1 MAEREAL
8 TAEPCIGK
16 RTVISQGAK
25 DILKGYYEKGMNHVG
40 SPLISEA
47 STKLLLSKN
56 IIENWIGNY
65 RRTLHSTQSSYS
77 QKPKLLVRELSG
89 YNLFCRNMM
98 KKTRGEIKDL
108 SAWSRLPAEEKAL
121 YNEEAAALKAER
133 SAEALSP
140 EMRELKI
147 SRHLNQIKKEVTM
160 LETLGVEVVTLAFNR
175 FSMDPNVKVQHIASR
190 KAEAFLNDASIRAFG
205 IFLADT
211 SSAATAGSST
221 EKEKKDLMKKVQ
233 ELFNMKYNEAGG
245 TGKLPYKKAIVQATG
260 LPQGMTLRK
269 PNFYGKDQLKAI
281 LENAHQISLQIRKE
295 LDPEG
300 LSPSPGRPQTSLPVI
315 PVLHTSG
322 QLAGALSSQSLTQ
335 GPESQSP
342 QSLTQVKKKK
352 KGGSRKRKA
361 VVELSQ
367 VEDDAI
373 VNDPTKIFMAMMED
387 GSGPSSR
394 QPPDDENNN
403 SDDGTEDGSQ
413 QHADDT
419 KEAVGGV
426 PFEPCTCDTFE
437 GL

>member
-1 MAEREAL
+1 
-8 TAEPCIGK
+8 
-16 RTVISQGAK
+16 
-25 DILKGYYEKGMNHVG
+25 
-40 SPLISEA
+40 
-47 STKLLLSKN
+47 
-56 IIENWIGNY
+56 
-65 RRTLHSTQSSYS
+65 
-77 QKPKLLVRELSG
+77 
-89 YNLFCRNMM
+89 
-98 KKTRGEIKDL
+98 
-108 SAWSRLPAEEKAL
+108 
-121 YNEEAAALKAER
+121 
-133 SAEALSP
+133 
-140 EMRELKI
+140 MRELKI

-190 KAEAFLNDASIRAFG
+190 KTEPFLNDASIRAFG

-211 SSAATAGSST
+211 SSAATAASSR
-221 EKEKKDLMKKVQ
+221 EDEKKDLMKKVQ
-233 ELFNMKYNEAGG
+233 ELFNKKYNEAGG

-373 VNDPTKIFMAMMED
+373 VNDPTKIFMAMMVQRTGVNSTLTPRRLLEITCATSVD
-387 GSGPSSR
+387 VIGRMLTRTCTRSGVPGPNALSA
-394 QPPDDENNN
+394 
-403 SDDGTEDGSQ
+403 T
-413 QHADDT
+413 
-419 KEAVGGV
+419 GGV
-426 PFEPCTCDTFE
+426 TLHVALRIKSVFIAGKGDQIQTVNLRDKRAKKKRRKKEKIANLQAQKDVF
-437 GL
+437 